1 MTSPIKTSWVFV
13 FAFTWWGAVGGAG
26 LWVMAWAEGTTL
38 PFLKLVGAGIGIAW
52 FFLTALYME
61 DKKRRRGGRSKEAAQ
76 VIPINRAR
84 RRKC

>member
-1 MTSPIKTSWVFV
+1 MKSRTRTAWVFV

-26 LWVMAWAEGTTL
+26 LWVMAWAEGTAL
-38 PFLKLVGAGIGIAW
+38 PFFKLVGAGVGLAW
-52 FFLTALYME
+52 LALTLLYME
-61 DKKRRRGGRSKEAAQ
+61 DKKRRRGERSKEAAQ